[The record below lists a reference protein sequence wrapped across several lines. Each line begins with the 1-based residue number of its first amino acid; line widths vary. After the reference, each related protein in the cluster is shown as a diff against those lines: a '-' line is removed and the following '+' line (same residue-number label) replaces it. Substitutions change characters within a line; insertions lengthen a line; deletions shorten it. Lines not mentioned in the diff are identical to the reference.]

1 MTAKKNPPAAWA
13 SMLADLEKLVCHPSA
28 DAADKRK
35 AIEIA
40 YEVGMSE
47 GRLAGATHMG
57 EQLVAAARARNP

>member
-1 MTAKKNPPAAWA
+1 MTKKKDSTPTPA

>member
-1 MTAKKNPPAAWA
+1 MRKNPPTPT

-40 YEVGMSE
+40 YQVGLSE

-57 EQLVAAARARNP
+57 EQLVAAARARTP